1 MSKKRTILAGDLMRG
16 DSFEH
21 NGLNALVTSV
31 GLTPTHANV
40 KVTIMGQKTTV
51 RFDRD
56 HKVRITPGP
65 PAAKPP
71 LDDSGISEIPVSRF
85 FVRNI
90 EQVRRERTTALGV
103 EPAQDGI
110 VCNLTDPFLEVVF
123 VANGKEMI
131 VTTRNGELEVRSND
145 GGLQILPY
153 SSNVARIMP
162 LGY

>member
-71 LDDSGISEIPVSRF
+71 LGRFWNFGNSCFEILRAQHRAGSAGAHNGARRGASTG
-85 FVRNI
+85 RN
-90 EQVRRERTTALGV
+90 R
-103 EPAQDGI
+103 
-110 VCNLTDPFLEVVF
+110 
-123 VANGKEMI
+123 
-131 VTTRNGELEVRSND
+131 
-145 GGLQILPY
+145 LQPH
-153 SSNVARIMP
+153 
-162 LGY
+162 